1 MEIGRGR
8 RSCAVLGTGHL
19 HGSHGNWRGRA
30 TGRVRVGMREKK
42 REDKGKRRRKEG
54 ERRRRRHPAGQ
65 PGRGGGDAPYNWGA
79 APQPL
84 CATAPWR
91 EESEKEKGKN
101 EMKRRTR
108 IREKRRKVG

>member
-1 MEIGRGR
+1 MVHHNHISVAQKGITSYQYKTLEIRRGGGGEYRPESTLMEIGR
-8 RSCAVLGTGHL
+8 
-19 HGSHGNWRGRA
+19 
-30 TGRVRVGMREKK
+30 
-42 REDKGKRRRKEG
+42 KE
-54 ERRRRRHPAGQ
+54 
-65 PGRGGGDAPYNWGA
+65 RGGGGGTPPGSQAEAAATPPTIGA
-79 APQPL
+79 QPL